1 MCQIRTEMHISLLVL
16 EEHIGKYQ
24 NTKEKSSFLCGL
36 DKTHNELDKTHSE
49 IDMAHKEI
57 SHFPVG

>member
-1 MCQIRTEMHISLLVL
+1 MHISLLVL
-16 EEHIGKYQ
+16 EEYIGKYQ

-49 IDMAHKEI
+49 IDIAHGEI
-57 SHFPVG
+57 SHSPMG